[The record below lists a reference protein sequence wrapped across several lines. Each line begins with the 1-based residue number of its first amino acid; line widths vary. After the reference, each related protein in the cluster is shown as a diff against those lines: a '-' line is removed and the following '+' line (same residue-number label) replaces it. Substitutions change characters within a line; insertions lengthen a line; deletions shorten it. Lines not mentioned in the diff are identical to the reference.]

1 MAYTGKKPGDVSLS
15 TLYESGGALQNHDDV
30 TVDASGNVGIGT
42 TSPAEKLEIYNGA
55 FKLTGSNGAGVR
67 MTHGNTENGGEINL
81 LDTNGAVK
89 GLIDYVDADDD
100 GEGTMRFLNLSSTTG
115 EMEIGTNGANVRF
128 RVGGSEKLRILPTG
142 GITFNGDTAAA
153 NALDDYEEGSWT
165 PVGNGVTLTVSN
177 ATYTKIGN
185 LVSIELDVTV
195 PTNSDT
201 TNDCTISGLP
211 YSADGFAS
219 ASLAYTNDT
228 DGFNSTYLIYN
239 GDTYIDTRDS
249 GGIIKKNN
257 VMSGVRVILS
267 GVYETF

>member
-128 RVGGSEKLRILPTG
+128 RVGGSEKLRILPAG

-153 NALDDYEEGSWT
+153 NALDDYEEGTWT
-165 PVGNGVTLTVSN
+165 PVGNGVTLSVSN

-185 LVSIELDVTV
+185 LVSIEVDITI
-195 PTNSDT
+195 PTNSN
-201 TNDCTISGLP
+201 TNNMEIWGLP
-211 YSADGFAS
+211 YNVDGFAS
-219 ASLAYTNDT
+219 ASLGYTNASAGT
-228 DGFNSTYLIYN
+228 NHTYLIYN
-239 GDTYIDTRDS
+239 GSSYVAARTSS
-249 GGIIKKNN
+249 GTAATNATFSN
-257 VMSGVRVILS
+257 VRVIFS